1 MRRRAFIAALGSV
14 AALPLAARGQQP
26 ERLRR
31 IGVLIPGASDAPL
44 QRARIEVFLNALE
57 PLGWRVGTNLQLDT
71 RLATHEADLRRQ
83 TTELVA
89 GAPDIILASTN
100 QALASTSSDP
110 HDTNRVCA
118 HHRPGRRRQRREPR
132 TPRQQRHGLFAV

>member
-1 MRRRAFIAALGSV
+1 
-14 AALPLAARGQQP
+14 
-26 ERLRR
+26 
-31 IGVLIPGASDAPL
+31 VLIPGPSDAPV

-71 RLATHEADLRRQ
+71 RLATHETDLRRQ

-100 QALASTSSDP
+100 QALASTRQATHTIPIVFVLTIDP
-110 HDTNRVCA
+110 VGDGNVASRA
-118 HHRPGRRRQRREPR
+118 RPGSKG
-132 TPRQQRHGLFAV
+132 TGFSLSTSSSI